1 MPVTIEDIESLVRLQ
16 LGSRKVSAQDRF
28 MEDLGAESADLLNII
43 TAAEDKFNISFDEA
57 DISRVRTVQELYDL
71 IKNFCGVQG
80 QCR

>member
-43 TAAEDKFNISFDEA
+43 TAVEDKFNISFDEA
-57 DISRVRTVQELYDL
+57 DISRVRTVQELYEL
-71 IKNFCGVQG
+71 VKKLV
-80 QCR
+80 